1 MTEVST
7 QGAGLLGRRAL
18 VGGLAGVVPLLLAGC
33 SSRGGKSGG
42 AAAPAAGASR
52 AAAAAPT
59 GTASTAGTAAPTGGG
74 AGDVFVMI
82 IRHGEKPDGSHP
94 GIDENGHQDSH
105 SLTERGWA
113 RAKALP
119 QLFDPPQGQ
128 PLKPGLARP
137 GKIFAAT
144 DQGPLAGAHRMRQ
157 TVTPLAGRLG
167 LTIDTTYAESREA
180 DLAKAV
186 LAASV
191 PVLICWE
198 HSRIPQ
204 IVKSLGADSS
214 GAPAT
219 WPDRFDL
226 VWAFTRTAGK
236 WTFREIPQHLL
247 DGDA

>member
-1 MTEVST
+1 
-7 QGAGLLGRRAL
+7 
-18 VGGLAGVVPLLLAGC
+18 
-33 SSRGGKSGG
+33 
-42 AAAPAAGASR
+42 
-52 AAAAAPT
+52 
-59 GTASTAGTAAPTGGG
+59 
-74 AGDVFVMI
+74 MI

-119 QLFDPPQGQ
+119 QLFEPPQGQ

-137 GKIFAAT
+137 AKIFAAT

-167 LTIDTTYAESREA
+167 LPIDTTYAESQEA
-180 DLAKAV
+180 ALATAV
-186 LAASV
+186 LAVSA

-198 HSRIPQ
+198 HSRIPD
-204 IVKSLGADSS
+204 IVKSLGADRS
-214 GAPAT
+214 GAPAS

-226 VWAFTRTAGK
+226 VWAFTRTAGN